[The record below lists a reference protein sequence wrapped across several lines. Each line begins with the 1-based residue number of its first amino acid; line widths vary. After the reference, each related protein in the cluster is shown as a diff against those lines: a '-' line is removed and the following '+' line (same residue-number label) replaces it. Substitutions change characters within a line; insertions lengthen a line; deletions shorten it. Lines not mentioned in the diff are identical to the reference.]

1 MVQIMNCQNVIF
13 MHRLEYHIHYFL
25 IPNNSNQI
33 SFQNT
38 CGKQKTD
45 LIITCVK
52 NLFIDTHIP
61 LQGGLLAKSGKL
73 IFQGRSFLEGKI
85 QKNGKIFKKIL
96 LFQNVC

>member
-1 MVQIMNCQNVIF
+1 MCIIISILKFFNKEEVLEWFFEFEFRTLGPKLEREYLKPVTISS
-13 MHRLEYHIHYFL
+13 HGLEYHIHYFL

-33 SFQNT
+33 SFENT

-61 LQGGLLAKSGKL
+61 LQ
-73 IFQGRSFLEGKI
+73 F
-85 QKNGKIFKKIL
+85 
-96 LFQNVC
+96 

>member
-25 IPNNSNQI
+25 IPNNSNQT
-33 SFQNT
+33 SFENT

-61 LQGGLLAKSGKL
+61 RAIYYLVFHILFTKNQRLPLFVMPIKFLL
-73 IFQGRSFLEGKI
+73 IT
-85 QKNGKIFKKIL
+85 
-96 LFQNVC
+96 